1 MGVTVQTACFDPG
14 SLLNG
19 LHGERLGVGGV
30 VGFVGYVR
38 DFNDGEEVAGM
49 LLEHYPG
56 MTEKAL
62 QKIVDEANQRWPLLR
77 ADVLHRVGRLEPGE
91 PIVFVG
97 VASAHRQA
105 AFEAC
110 HFIIDYLK
118 TRAPFWKKEDTG
130 QGPRWVDARDTDRA
144 AADRWQE

>member
-1 MGVTVQTACFDPG
+1 MGIIVQQATFDPG
-14 SLLNG
+14 EMFAE
-19 LHGERLGVGGV
+19 LHASRLGVGAV

-38 DFNDGEEVAGM
+38 DFNDGHEVAGM

-62 QKIVDEANQRWPLLR
+62 RLIVDKATERWPLLGVN
-77 ADVLHRVGRLEPGE
+77 VLHRVGRLEPGE

-97 VASAHRQA
+97 VSSAHRAA
-105 AFEAC
+105 AFEAS

-118 TRAPFWKKEDTG
+118 TRAPFWKKEDTSA
-130 QGPRWVDARDTDRA
+130 GPRWVDARDHDEQA
-144 AADRWQE
+144 LERWR

>member
-1 MGVTVQTACFDPG
+1 MGVVVQTETFDPG
-14 SLLNG
+14 AMLNA
-19 LHGERLGVGGV
+19 LHAERLGVGAV

-38 DFNDGEEVAGM
+38 DFNDGQDVAGM

-62 QKIVDEANQRWPLLR
+62 EKIIEEARERWSLLQ

-118 TRAPFWKKEDTG
+118 TRAPFWKQEQTPD
-130 QGPRWVDARDTDRA
+130 GPRWVDARDSDST
-144 AADRWQE
+144 AADRWR